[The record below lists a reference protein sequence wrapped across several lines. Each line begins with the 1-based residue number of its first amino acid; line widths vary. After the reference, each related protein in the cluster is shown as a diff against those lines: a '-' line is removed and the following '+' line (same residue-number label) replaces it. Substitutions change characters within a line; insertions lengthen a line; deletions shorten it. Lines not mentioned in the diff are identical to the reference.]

1 MSTITYSDALLPLAG
16 LETAARPKT
25 GPSLLSRLYAAMIA
39 SRTAQAERE
48 IARLR
53 HVYGLDLEGKAL
65 PVSRSD
71 LPF

>member
-1 MSTITYSDALLPLAG
+1 MSILTYSDALLPLAG
-16 LETAARPKT
+16 LETATQPKA
-25 GPSLLSRLYAAMIA
+25 GPSFVSRLYAAMMA
-39 SRTAQAERE
+39 SRAVQVERD

-53 HVYGLDLEGKAL
+53 HVHGLDLEGKAL